1 MRKTFQ
7 VEQPAGPKALG
18 QEGFWLTGRT
28 EGRSVSTGVQT
39 GAKNWIKMERNKQ
52 VRKYTTRA
60 VHCSKVQGKLLKDF

>member
-1 MRKTFQ
+1 MNQFTGRDVRKTFQ

-39 GAKNWIKMERNKQ
+39 GAKNW
-52 VRKYTTRA
+52 
-60 VHCSKVQGKLLKDF
+60 D